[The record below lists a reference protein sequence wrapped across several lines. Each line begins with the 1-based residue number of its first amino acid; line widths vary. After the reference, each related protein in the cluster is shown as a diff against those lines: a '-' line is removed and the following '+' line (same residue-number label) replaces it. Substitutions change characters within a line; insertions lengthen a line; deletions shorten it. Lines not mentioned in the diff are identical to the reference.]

1 VLRGGFGI
9 YYQRLS
15 GDLAMQNIGQPPF
28 SVAPALQGVQNSA
41 ATFQQPLSFPV
52 PPVSAFPIFIPRTP
66 NSALSLV
73 AVSRSVTSPYTQ
85 QYNLNIQYEFARDY
99 LWQVGYVGSKSTH
112 LSACSQFNQAAIAT
126 PQDPVNGETT
136 TTNENVAQRAPF
148 AGIAGAGSFIC
159 QTSFDANYNGLQTSV
174 TKRISHGLD
183 LQGSYTFSKT
193 LDFGSGTGGA
203 DTQELTFLTNDQTNP
218 RQARGLTD
226 FDRKHRF
233 VLSLLYQP
241 PQLKI
246 GPHLLRAAMSDWQ
259 FSSLSVLQSGLPIT
273 VIDSSAGSVFGN
285 LSFTNRAQCTG
296 LSPASSGSLSS
307 RINGYFNPAAFTAAP
322 TIGDGTGFGNC
333 GVGILRGPDQRNLD
347 VGIQRD
353 FALAEAGTLQF
364 RVEFFNFT
372 NTPSFGLPVNDRAT
386 GPAFGVISSTV
397 SNPRIVQFALKYN
410 F

>member
-1 VLRGGFGI
+1 
-9 YYQRLS
+9 
-15 GDLAMQNIGQPPF
+15 
-28 SVAPALQGVQNSA
+28 
-41 ATFQQPLSFPV
+41 V

-112 LSACSQFNQAAIAT
+112 LSACSQFNQAAIAA

-174 TKRISHGLD
+174 TKRLSHGLD